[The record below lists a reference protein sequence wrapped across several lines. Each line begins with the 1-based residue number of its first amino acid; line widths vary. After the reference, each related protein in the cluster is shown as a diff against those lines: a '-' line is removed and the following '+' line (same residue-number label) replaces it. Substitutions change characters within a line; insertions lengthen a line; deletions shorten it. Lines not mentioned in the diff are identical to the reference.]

1 MNKTTRNVN
10 KGGGDV
16 NRKKIAKKLIEL
28 RGDKSR
34 AEVAKALNISLSA
47 IAMYENGERIPRDEV
62 KIAIADYYGV
72 SVADIFF

>member
-1 MNKTTRNVN
+1 M
-10 KGGGDV
+10 

>member
-1 MNKTTRNVN
+1 M
-10 KGGGDV
+10 D
-16 NRKKIAKKLIEL
+16 RKKIAKKLIEL

>member
-1 MNKTTRNVN
+1 M
-10 KGGGDV
+10 D
-16 NRKKIAKKLIEL
+16 RKKIAQKLIEL